1 MNLILLIVC
10 LKTTNY
16 IRMII
21 YGIKNCDTM
30 KKAFTWLNEKGFEY
44 TFHDYKTEAISKKKI
59 EDWLKHIPMDQIINT
74 KGTTYKNLS
83 ESEKA
88 SISDKDKATELIM
101 KNTSMI
107 KRPVLEFGKSLLLGF
122 KAEIWEST
130 LVKK

>member
-1 MNLILLIVC
+1 
-10 LKTTNY
+10 
-16 IRMII
+16 MII

-44 TFHDYKTEAISKKKI
+44 TFHDYKTEGISKKKI
-59 EDWLKHIPMDQIINT
+59 EEWLKHLLIDQIINT
-74 KGTTYKNLS
+74 KGTTFKNLS

-88 SISDKDKATELIM
+88 SISNKDKAIELIIN
-101 KNTSMI
+101 NTSMI
-107 KRPVLEFGKSLLLGF
+107 KRPVLEFGKDLLLGY